1 MKKSTQLFTTLLFCL
16 LTTYNFSQN
25 NVGIGTTTPN
35 ASSALDVVANDK
47 GILVP
52 RMTSAQR
59 TAIASPA
66 NALLVYDTDMDCFYY
81 FVTAT
86 GWQNMCAGTAGPAG
100 PQGPAG
106 ATGAAGPQGPTGP
119 TGPTGPAGT
128 PGAIGP
134 QGPAGAPGTNGVDG
148 VDGAVGPAGPAGTP
162 GTNGVDGVD
171 GAVGPQGN
179 PGVIG
184 PQGPQGLQGN
194 PGAIGPQGPAGAAGA
209 AGPAG
214 TPGLA
219 GAVGPAGPAGP
230 SWTLTTPTFNT
241 NGTVVVN
248 GTAGSGGPVTSATG
262 AWLTTGN
269 TAVVGN
275 YIGTNNAIDFR
286 MYSNGLERMTIESN
300 GYIGIKTATPTSMF
314 QMTNGGAAVGANA
327 MAAYDNLGA
336 DGVSISG
343 YNQGTANAYNG
354 IEGIIAYN
362 GTGFI
367 PSGVFGLGI
376 YQGANL
382 SPTIGVR
389 GATNEWQGTGVRG
402 SRFNSGGPNTGWGG
416 EFYDDLGYTGFLGTI
431 SDERTKKNVNS
442 INNATD
448 LIMKLKPVTYNYDLD
463 KFPNMG
469 LNRDLEYGFISQE
482 VQTVIPEITRTK
494 SFDTQACIEV
504 QPNELLKNTKEDF
517 LVMDYTRIIPILTK
531 AIQEQQQVIEKLEQ
545 RIIELEK
552 K

>member
-1 MKKSTQLFTTLLFCL
+1 MKKSTHLLAAAFFCAL
-16 LTTYNFSQN
+16 STISLSQN
-25 NVGIGTTTPN
+25 NVGIGTTTPDP
-35 ASSALDVVANDK
+35 SSALDITSTDK
-47 GILVP
+47 GVLVP
-52 RMTSAQR
+52 RMTTAQR
-59 TAIASPA
+59 TAITAPSE
-66 NALLVYDTDMDCFYY
+66 ALLVYDTDVDCFYY

-86 GWQNMCAGTAGPAG
+86 GWQNLCSGT
-100 PQGPAG
+100 
-106 ATGAAGPQGPTGP
+106 
-119 TGPTGPAGT
+119 
-128 PGAIGP
+128 
-134 QGPAGAPGTNGVDG
+134 
-148 VDGAVGPAGPAGTP
+148 VGPAGPAGP
-162 GTNGVDGVD
+162 VGPAGPAGVA
-171 GAVGPQGN
+171 GAVGP
-179 PGVIG
+179 VG
-184 PQGPQGLQGN
+184 P
-194 PGAIGPQGPAGAAGA
+194 

-214 TPGLA
+214 VA
-219 GAVGPAGPAGP
+219 GAVGPVGPAGPAGP
-230 SWTLTTPTFNT
+230 SWTLVAPSFNT
-241 NGTVVVN
+241 DGTVIVN

-269 TAVVGN
+269 TAVAGN

-300 GYIGIKTATPTSMF
+300 GNIGFRTAAPANMF
-314 QMTNGGAAVGANA
+314 QMTNGGTAVGATA
-327 MAAYDNLGA
+327 MASFDNAGA
-336 DGVSISG
+336 DGVAISG
-343 YNQGTANAYNG
+343 YNQGVANGYNAIEGITAYNG
-354 IEGIIAYN
+354 AA
-362 GTGFI
+362 FI
-367 PSGVFGLGI
+367 PAGVFGLGI

-382 SPTIGVR
+382 APTIGVR
-389 GATNEWQGTGVRG
+389 GASNEWQGTGVRG
-402 SRFNSGGPNTGWGG
+402 SRFNSGGANNGWGG

>member
-1 MKKSTQLFTTLLFCL
+1 MKKSTQLLASLLFCAL
-16 LTTYNFSQN
+16 STFSIAQN

-35 ASSALDVVANDK
+35 PSSALDIVSNDK
-47 GILVP
+47 GVLVP
-52 RMTSAQR
+52 RMTTAQR
-59 TAIASPA
+59 TAIAAPA
-66 NALLVYDTDMDCFYY
+66 EALLVYDTDVDCFYY

-86 GWQNMCAGTAGPAG
+86 GWQNLCSGTVGPSG
-100 PQGPAG
+100 PTG
-106 ATGAAGPQGPTGP
+106 ATGP
-119 TGPTGPAGT
+119 
-128 PGAIGP
+128 
-134 QGPAGAPGTNGVDG
+134 
-148 VDGAVGPAGPAGTP
+148 
-162 GTNGVDGVD
+162 
-171 GAVGPQGN
+171 
-179 PGVIG
+179 
-184 PQGPQGLQGN
+184 
-194 PGAIGPQGPAGAAGA
+194 AGA

-214 TPGLA
+214 TPGLAGAVGPAGPTGLTGPA

-275 YIGTNNAIDFR
+275 YIGTNNPIDFR

-431 SDERTKKNVNS
+431 SDERTKKNIIS
-442 INNATD
+442 IDNATD
-448 LIMKLKPVTYNYDLD
+448 LIMKLTPVTYNYDLD

-469 LNRDLEYGFISQE
+469 LNNGLEYGFISQE
-482 VQTVIPEITRTK
+482 VKAVLPEVTRTK
-494 SFDTQACIEV
+494 SFDTQACVEV
-504 QPNELLKNTKEDF
+504 NPNELLKNNKEEF

-531 AIQEQQQVIEKLEQ
+531 AIQEQQVIIEKLEQ
-545 RIIELEK
+545 RITELENK
-552 K
+552 